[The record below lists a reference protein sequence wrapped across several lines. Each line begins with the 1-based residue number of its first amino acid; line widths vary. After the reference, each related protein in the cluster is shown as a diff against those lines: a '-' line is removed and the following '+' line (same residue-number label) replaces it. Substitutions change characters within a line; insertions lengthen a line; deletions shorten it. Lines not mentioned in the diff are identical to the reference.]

1 MSEASKTIQEKTDDL
16 NQLVAWFDS
25 EDFIL
30 EQAVERFQQAEM
42 LASEIENDL
51 AEMKNTITVIKQKF
65 DQDSV

>member
-16 NQLVAWFDS
+16 NQLVSWFDS

>member
-1 MSEASKTIQEKTDDL
+1 MSEASKTIQEKTNDL

>member
-1 MSEASKTIQEKTDDL
+1 MSEVSKTIQEKTDDL

>member
-1 MSEASKTIQEKTDDL
+1 MSEVSKTIQEKTDDL
-16 NQLVAWFDS
+16 NQLVSWFDS